1 LRHILIILSIFLFS
15 FTVISCSSSS
25 DSGSSTTSTTSDNG
39 TTTTEDTTTTTD
51 TTAPVIAEVTFVTTP
66 NNDTTPDYTFSSNEA
81 GTITYGGSCSS
92 STTSATSGNNT
103 ITLVSLSERTY
114 SDCTITVTDSAG
126 NVSNTLTIT
135 SFIVDTTAATLVEVT
150 AVTTLT
156 NDPTPDYTFSSS
168 EAGAITYGGSCSSS
182 TTSATT
188 DNNTITLVSLSDG
201 TYSNCTIKVTDS
213 AGNSVTLNIGSFVID
228 TTAPIL
234 AEVAVVTTPDN
245 ETIPNY
251 TFSSTEAGTIT
262 YGGSCTS
269 STTSASAGNNAITF
283 STLSI
288 GTYDNCTVLVTDN
301 ASNSSNNLPVS
312 TFTVDNTTI
321 SSSADNA
328 TFAFGQ
334 TYQYQL
340 STNSTFSGTITYS
353 LSNQPDNMTISSSG
367 LVEWTPTKAS
377 EITTH
382 SNITITLTTS
392 SGYVLTQTYNLT
404 VTGTCTPGNV
414 LAIWSGDQ
422 RSSTDSSK
430 FLGNITAYTDNES
443 DNCGQGN
450 NLDCTPFNNY
460 DLRGSAEHLNI
471 GPTPSS
477 TKGNMFFYNQYD
489 NTSYTYL
496 IWMFGKSGASF
507 SPSPNHV
514 HLDVFTAKNTSS
526 DNVTVSDD
534 NWNND
539 PDETLQESQS
549 ESSGLYSSTYAG
561 RYKYSSKYS
570 DGGVI
575 GPFSGSSF
583 RIMVD
588 LGGKSALS
596 PTITTSTSW
605 DTIAS
610 GVSGK
615 DLGLGNLSSFKF
627 WSKDSSSFSL
637 GNVDNFTIG
646 YKTSIT
652 CE

>member
-1 LRHILIILSIFLFS
+1 MKKLISTILILCFCLGIY
-15 FTVISCSSSS
+15 SCSKKS
-25 DSGSSTTSTTSDNG
+25 DEDDLKESTTADN
-39 TTTTEDTTTTTD
+39 DTTT
-51 TTAPVIAEVTFVTTP
+51 
-66 NNDTTPDYTFSSNEA
+66 
-81 GTITYGGSCSS
+81 
-92 STTSATSGNNT
+92 
-103 ITLVSLSERTY
+103 
-114 SDCTITVTDSAG
+114 
-126 NVSNTLTIT
+126 
-135 SFIVDTTAATLVEVT
+135 
-150 AVTTLT
+150 
-156 NDPTPDYTFSSS
+156 
-168 EAGAITYGGSCSSS
+168 
-182 TTSATT
+182 
-188 DNNTITLVSLSDG
+188 
-201 TYSNCTIKVTDS
+201 
-213 AGNSVTLNIGSFVID
+213 D

-234 AEVAVVTTPDN
+234 AEVTAVTTPTTD
-245 ETIPNY
+245 TTPAY

-269 STTSASAGNNAITF
+269 STTSASSGNNAITF
-283 STLSI
+283 NTLSD
-288 GTYDNCTVLVTDN
+288 GTYDNCTVMVTDN
-301 ASNSSNNLPVS
+301 ASNSSDSLKI
-312 TFTVDNTTI
+312 TKFTIRDFSI
-321 SSSADNA
+321 SSSASDNA
-328 TFAFGQ
+328 SVAFGQ

-340 STNSTFSGTITYS
+340 NTGGTYSDSITYS
-353 LSNQPDNMTISSSG
+353 LGNEPDNMTISSSG
-367 LVEWTPTKAS
+367 LVEWTPSKNS
-377 EITTH
+377 DIKTH
-382 SNITITLTTS
+382 DNITITLTTA
-392 SGYVLTQTYNLT
+392 SGYVLTETYDLA
-404 VTGTCTPGNV
+404 VTGTCVSGNV
-414 LAIWSGDQ
+414 MSIWSGDQ